1 MKVSDAYS
9 DLLRGEISGHGIAIE
24 GSLQDKD
31 KPRVLGYLNSG
42 LLALYTR
49 FPLLYKECRIKQLS
63 YITTYKLNSKFAV
76 TNTASREVKYII
88 DSRIA
93 PFTDDVIRVEAVAD
107 EIGDVLERNTTDY
120 DKVYLTPSMD
130 AIEIPNPCKGNVLFV
145 TYRAHHPVLTSEV
158 DEILLP
164 RHLLPAL
171 YAYVASGIYSG
182 SSSQEHVAKTVECSQ
197 RYEMICQQVESA
209 GMVNNDRQYISTKQY
224 WGGWV

>member
-9 DLLRGEISGHGIAIE
+9 DLVNGELAGHGITIDD
-24 GSLQDKD
+24 SLQYKY

-49 FPLLYKECRIKQLS
+49 FPLLFKECRIKQLS

-76 TNTASREVKYII
+76 TNTASKEVKYII
-88 DSRIA
+88 DSPIA
-93 PFTDDVIRVEAVAD
+93 PFKDDVIRVELVSD
-107 EIGDVLERNTTDY
+107 EAGDVLERNSTDY
-120 DKVYLTPSMD
+120 TKVYLTPSMD
-130 AIEIPNPCKGNVLFV
+130 AIEIPNPCNGNVLFV
-145 TYRAHHPVLTSEV
+145 TYRAHHPVLTSEI

-164 RHLLPAL
+164 RHMLPAL
-171 YAYVASGIYSG
+171 YAYVAAGIYSG
-182 SSSQEHVAKTVECSQ
+182 SSSQEHVAKTVECTQ

>member
-9 DLLRGEISGHGIAIE
+9 DLLHGELSGHGIAID

-49 FPLLYKECRIKQLS
+49 FPLLFKECRISQLS

-76 TNTASREVKYII
+76 TNTASSEVKYII
-88 DSRIA
+88 DSMIE
-93 PFTDDVIRVEAVAD
+93 PFTDDVIRVELVAD
-107 EIGDVLERNTTDY
+107 EIGDVLERNSTDH

-182 SSSQEHVAKTVECSQ
+182 SSSQEHVAKTVECTQ
-197 RYEMICQQVESA
+197 RYEMICQQLESS
-209 GMVNNDRQYISTKQY
+209 GMVNSDMQNINIKPHL
-224 WGGWV
+224 GGWV